1 MREAVIVV
9 DDEPFSQ
16 ECFVEALRGSFPHT
30 VINGVASVDDLYP
43 LDGMIVALALVKA
56 VRFPTWEA
64 IFQAVKTLN
73 RYAPKAP
80 VVLIS
85 ANDEIDVFK
94 AIAAGV
100 QGVVPMTAS
109 LRVGVAAMRLV
120 MAGGTYY
127 PRPGLGDLAAP
138 NGSMRN
144 GHSEPIR
151 SAHLSPISPPIDLSE
166 SFSPPPPSA
175 VEEAPPPPA
184 PLLRMNGPRVSF
196 TARQADVLA
205 LLQKGHSNK
214 WIADHLKLSENTIKV
229 HIQHIMRKLH
239 ATNRTEAVVLSVSQ
253 LDTHSTGQRAD
264 TEPVFQG
271 ATLQHLRPSPACGS
285 GRPCGEQTT
294 WSSPGIYRGQ
304 QEGTRHAPLAQGAA
318 SPVTW
323 NEPLQGRLIKAVS

>member
-43 LDGMIVALALVKA
+43 LDGMIVALALVEGSA
-56 VRFPTWEA
+56 FSDLGGHFPGR
-64 IFQAVKTLN
+64 QDPQSL
-73 RYAPKAP
+73 RPQ
-80 VVLIS
+80 S
-85 ANDEIDVFK
+85 AGRADLRQRRDRR
-94 AIAAGV
+94 V
-100 QGVVPMTAS
+100 QGNRSRRAGGGAHDGIAE
-109 LRVGVAAMRLV
+109 VGVAAMRLV